1 MPEDNVRRVWTAIT
15 LHTAPGVRA
24 LLEPEV
30 ALGTAGVERFVLGV
44 GYGDA

>member
-1 MPEDNVRRVWTAIT
+1 MPEDSVRRVWTAIA

-30 ALGTAGVERFVLGV
+30 APGTAGVEHFVLGI
-44 GYGDA
+44 GCGDV